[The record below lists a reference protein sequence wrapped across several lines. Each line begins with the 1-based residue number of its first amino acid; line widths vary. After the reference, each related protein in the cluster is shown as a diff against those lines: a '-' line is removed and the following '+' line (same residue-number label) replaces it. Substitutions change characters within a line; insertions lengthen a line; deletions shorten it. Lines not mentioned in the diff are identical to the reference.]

1 MTLMHVAAAIDTCS
15 SVNDDIPVLHT
26 NLYSHYYELHKLN
39 SYSLIIIFFVLLPC
53 GLLSAAL
60 AVSKKQQF
68 WIWLI
73 AGLVF
78 GPIGLI
84 GSSYVKDKSLPP
96 NAC

>member
-1 MTLMHVAAAIDTCS
+1 ML
-15 SVNDDIPVLHT
+15 
-26 NLYSHYYELHKLN
+26 
-39 SYSLIIIFFVLLPC
+39 SY

-60 AVSKKQQF
+60 AVSKNQQY

-84 GSSYVKDKSLPP
+84 SSSYVKDKSFLLMLAISPISGFLILIRLGLKLE
-96 NAC
+96 CHYSFMSLRSVDCKG

>member
-1 MTLMHVAAAIDTCS
+1 
-15 SVNDDIPVLHT
+15 
-26 NLYSHYYELHKLN
+26 
-39 SYSLIIIFFVLLPC
+39 LLPC

-60 AVSKKQQF
+60 AASKNQQY

-84 GSSYVKDKSLPP
+84 GSSYVKDKSTPSK
-96 NAC
+96 AS

>member
-1 MTLMHVAAAIDTCS
+1 
-15 SVNDDIPVLHT
+15 
-26 NLYSHYYELHKLN
+26 
-39 SYSLIIIFFVLLPC
+39 LLPC

-60 AVSKKQQF
+60 AVSKNQQY

-84 GSSYVKDKSLPP
+84 GSSYAKDKSIPSNP
-96 NAC
+96 N